1 MPLGILEA
9 KDIEHVP
16 GTTRYFDDPSRPQV
30 AGEHHGDLKRVHIG
44 NETIILIPQPSDD
57 PNDPLNWSLLRRD
70 LTTFLLCFAGIL
82 ATALGPILAANTIT
96 ISLLFSKDFTKVALL
111 TGYFL
116 LGCGAGAI
124 FFVPSGRI
132 WGKRHLFLIGILI
145 IIASSAWAGSVGT
158 DYGSFVGARIVQGV
172 GCAPYESLLNAAV
185 GDLYFVHQRG
195 LRMAFTN
202 LAVFGGAF
210 FTPIL
215 VGKITATLGWEWT
228 FYFVAIFMAA
238 TLPAVFFLCPET
250 AYRREASLNTDTT
263 GELGIE
269 LTTKDKH
276 QTPPPQQE
284 SGLSASQSP
293 DKPATGFTL
302 FPASNALQPTG
313 DANTPKKDFL
323 QSISL
328 FDGRKT
334 DERYWVLLLRPFPL
348 LAHPAFIW
356 GCLIQGAMIGWTVF
370 IGVIVAALFIGS
382 PYYWNEVDAGY
393 TYTGAFVGAVLGF
406 VLAGLLA
413 DSSVKYMTKL
423 NKGIYE
429 PEFRILLVIPM
440 MIIGGIG
447 LYGFALTAPGVIEK
461 KYTYHVPLIFFGFE
475 VAGMV
480 IGAVSSSLYIVDA
493 YRDLA
498 IEGFTIMIIFKN
510 FFSFILTFFAYN
522 WINQGGIE
530 RTMLAIASIQV
541 VVCLLSVPMYIYGK
555 RVRAF
560 YYRHDL
566 LDMIGLR

>member
-9 KDIEHVP
+9 KGIEHVP
-16 GTTRYFDDPSRPQV
+16 GTTQYFDDPSRPQV
-30 AGEHHGDLKRVHIG
+30 AGEHHGNLKRVQVG
-44 NETIILIPQPSDD
+44 TETIILIPQPSDD

-70 LTTFLLCFAGIL
+70 LITFLLCFAGIL

-145 IIASSAWAGSVGT
+145 LIASSAWAGSVGT
-158 DYGSFVGARIVQGV
+158 NYGSFIGARIVQG
-172 GCAPYESLLNAAV
+172 
-185 GDLYFVHQRG
+185 RG
-195 LRMAFTN
+195 VRMAFTN

-215 VGKITATLGWEWT
+215 VGKITDSMGWKWT
-228 FYFVAIFMAA
+228 FYFVAIFLAA
-238 TLPAVFFLCPET
+238 TLPAIFFFCPET

-269 LTTKDKH
+269 LTTKDKRQAPSP
-276 QTPPPQQE
+276 QTE
-284 SGLSASQSP
+284 SGSSRSPEPTQHSA
-293 DKPATGFTL
+293 GFTFL
-302 FPASNALQPTG
+302 PKSNALQPIG
-313 DANTPKKDFL
+313 HSNTPKKTFL

-348 LAHPAFIW
+348 LTHPAFIW

-370 IGVIVAALFIGS
+370 IGVIVAAIFIGS
-382 PYYWNEVDAGY
+382 PYYWDEVDAGY
-393 TYTGAFVGAVLGF
+393 TYTGPFIGAVLGF

-413 DSSVKYMTKL
+413 DTSVKYMTKL

-447 LYGFALTAPGVIEK
+447 LFGFALTAPGVVK
-461 KYTYHVPLIFFGFE
+461 KEYSYVVPLIFFGFE

-480 IGAVSSSLYIVDA
+480 IGAVASSLYIVDA
-493 YRDLA
+493 YRDLT

-522 WINQGGIE
+522 WINDGGIE

-541 VVCLLSVPMYIYGK
+541 VVCLLSIPMYIYGK

-566 LDMIGLR
+566 LDMTGLR